1 MEERARRQRAVF
13 DYTRMTAR
21 LLVFAAHPDDAEIG
35 MGGTIAKL
43 SQDGWHV
50 AICDLTLAE
59 LSSNGDVTTRQHEAL
74 VANDILGV
82 HQRMNLRLRD
92 RGIYVTDPDQV
103 CAVTRT
109 IRQYQPDV
117 VCYPYARDRH
127 PDHVACSHLVKEA
140 LFNAKLRRYDPAVPA
155 WTVERTYAYFI
166 HDIGEADIA
175 LDISSTFDKKMRA
188 LNAYASQF
196 DRQGDDIV
204 STPLNNG
211 YLMRV
216 THRDALWGSK
226 IGVSYAEGFV
236 MTKPCHVATL

>member
-1 MEERARRQRAVF
+1 
-13 DYTRMTAR
+13 MTAR

-43 SQDGWHV
+43 SQAGWHV

-59 LSSNGDVTTRQHEAL
+59 LSSNGDVTTRQHEASA
-74 VANDILGV
+74 ANAILGV
-82 HQRMNLRLRD
+82 QQRMNLRLRD
-92 RGIYVTDPDQV
+92 RGIHVTDPAQM
-103 CAVTRT
+103 CAVTRA

-117 VCYPYARDRH
+117 VCYPHPRDRH
-127 PDHVACSHLVKEA
+127 PDHVACSHMVKEA
-140 LFNAKLRRYDPAVPA
+140 LFNAKLRRYDRAVPA

-166 HDIGEADIA
+166 HDFGEADIA
-175 LDISSTFDKKMRA
+175 LDISTTFEQKMCA
-188 LNAYASQF
+188 LKAYSSQF
-196 DRQGDDIV
+196 DRQGEDIV

-216 THRDALWGSK
+216 THRDALWGSR

-236 MTKPCHVATL
+236 VTKPWHVSTL